1 MKPPRG
7 GYGYPL
13 GRIRL
18 NMLDDVK
25 HDATNRVSYIEGH
38 IAGVKKMIQEDRY
51 CVDILKQTHA
61 IKAAIDK
68 LETRL
73 LEGHL
78 HTCVID
84 GVKNGREDE
93 VLKELVDLYAVKGI
107 ER

>member
-1 MKPPRG
+1 
-7 GYGYPL
+7 
-13 GRIRL
+13 
-18 NMLDDVK
+18 MLTDIK
-25 HDATNRVSYIEGH
+25 KDATNRVSYIEGH
-38 IAGVKKMIQEDRY
+38 IAGVKKMILEDRY
-51 CVDILKQTHA
+51 CIDILKQTHA

-78 HTCVID
+78 HTCVVD

-93 VLKELVDLYAVKGI
+93 VLKELVELYAVKNI